1 MNKSITIENVI
12 ITQNSAELYFKEDLF
27 KYAWLENIDKHF
39 PDIYELDVSFEK
51 KNISISSDIFR
62 LIRSKG
68 IIVKLSLSNEFDKIN
83 YVCDTESINNKMDGL
98 KLQINEFNEISF
110 YFSKINSKNSTSL
123 PHSYPSFESYF
134 KNYISNDNPQKH
146 SLDKCPLKIVV
157 LGTCFARSV
166 FKSDSYFNP
175 DYKQYFKVEHTFFHN
190 SLISLMSD
198 KIEDE
203 SYLKISDFN
212 QNEVFRYIDVEF
224 KKNFFDIID
233 YINPDFIVI
242 DNYIDANRPLIQI
255 SKNQF
260 ITYNSYFSKSIY
272 KRNFSG
278 CKIFYPYEE
287 NYSELFRNAAS
298 KFSRELKIRNLDD
311 KVILLGGR
319 LSEYKLDKKTG
330 KVEKWEKLASWIQP
344 SNKNWDIMDSVFLE
358 EMPKVN
364 YIDMRKTK
372 WKSDIDCTIIK
383 GGASPSHYQSEYY
396 KEIFEKLKSITLKE
410 DFISNE

>member
-1 MNKSITIENVI
+1 MNKSINIEKVI

-39 PDIYELDVSFEK
+39 PDIYELDISFEK
-51 KNISISSDIFR
+51 KLISINSDFFR
-62 LIRSKG
+62 LIRSKC
-68 IIVKLSLSNEFDKIN
+68 IIVKLSLSTESETIN
-83 YVCDTESINNKMDGL
+83 YICNIKNITNKIADLKIEINNY
-98 KLQINEFNEISF
+98 NELTFS
-110 YFSKINSKNSTSL
+110 FSKINIKNSTNLS
-123 PHSYPSFESYF
+123 HSYPSFESYF
-134 KNYISNDNPQKH
+134 KNHLSNNNRKKFT
-146 SLDKCPLKIVV
+146 LDKCPLKIVV

-203 SYLKISDFN
+203 NYLKIKDLC
-212 QNEVFRYIDVEF
+212 QDEIFRYIDVEF
-224 KKNFFDIID
+224 KKNFFEIID
-233 YINPDFIVI
+233 YINPDLIVM

-278 CKIFYPYEE
+278 CKKIYPYEE

-298 KFSRELKIRNLDD
+298 KFFRELKIRNLDD

-319 LSEYKLDKKTG
+319 LSEYKFDKKTG
-330 KVEKWEKLASWIQP
+330 KIEKWEKLDSWIQP
-344 SNKNWDIMDSVFLE
+344 SNKNWDIMDKIILE
-358 EMPKVN
+358 ELPDTK
-364 YIDMRKTK
+364 YINMRNTN
-372 WKSDIDCTIIK
+372 WKSDINCKVIK

-396 KEIFEKLKSITLKE
+396 KEIFERIKQYTLQTE
-410 DFISNE
+410 EQNE

>member
-1 MNKSITIENVI
+1 MNKSINISKVI
-12 ITQNSAELYFKEDLF
+12 ITQNSTEIYFKEDLF

-51 KNISISSDIFR
+51 MLISISSDIFR

-83 YVCDTESINNKMDGL
+83 YICNIKNITNKIADL
-98 KLQINEFNEISF
+98 KIEIKNYNELSF
-110 YFSKINSKNSTSL
+110 SFPKINAENSISIS
-123 PHSYPSFESYF
+123 HSYPGFELYF
-134 KNYISNDNPQKH
+134 KNFQTYNRKKYN
-146 SLDKCPLKIVV
+146 LDKCPLKIVV
-157 LGTCFARSV
+157 LGTCFARSL

-175 DYKQYFKVEHTFFHN
+175 DYKQYFKVERTFFHN

-203 SYLKISDFN
+203 DYLKVTDLCQDEI
-212 QNEVFRYIDVEF
+212 FRYIDVEF

-233 YINPDFIVI
+233 YINPDLIVM

-272 KRNFSG
+272 KRKFSG
-278 CKIFYPYEE
+278 CKKVYPYEE

-298 KFSRELKIRNLDD
+298 KFFRELKIRNLDD

-330 KVEKWEKLASWIQP
+330 KIEKWEKLDSWIRP
-344 SNKNWDIMDSVFLE
+344 SNKNWDIMDSIFLE
-358 EMPKVN
+358 ELPKTK
-364 YIDMRKTK
+364 YIDMRNTN

-383 GGASPSHYQSEYY
+383 GGASPSHYQTEYY

-410 DFISNE
+410 DFIYCE